1 MPFGNLCRD
10 HSKTKETWDMARE
23 NYLRGLRDGVPI
35 GLGYLAVSFGLGIT
49 CRGAGLNAEQGF
61 LLSLLNNASAGEYG
75 GITVI
80 SEDAGFLM
88 MAVMMLVI
96 NARYMLMSCALSQRL
111 APEMPFYQRMLIAFD
126 LTDELFG
133 IAIAQPGYV
142 NVWYYAGAMCAVMPC
157 WSVGTMLGVLMGN
170 LMPVWAVSGFSVMLF
185 GMFLAIIV
193 PVGKKDRVVLGCI
206 AVSFL
211 SDGLA
216 AVLPLLRGLSE
227 GMRILLLTV
236 VISAA
241 AAMLFPHEEDA

>member
-1 MPFGNLCRD
+1 MY
-10 HSKTKETWDMARE
+10 SMTRE
-23 NYLRGLRDGVPI
+23 KYLQGLRDGVPI
-35 GLGYLAVSFGLGIT
+35 GLGYLAVSFGLGIS
-49 CRGAGLNAEQGF
+49 CRNAGLNTAQGF
-61 LLSLLNNASAGEYG
+61 LISFLNNASAGEYG

-88 MAVMMLVI
+88 MAAMMLVI

-111 APEMPFYQRMLIAFD
+111 APDMPLYQRMLIAFD
-126 LTDELFG
+126 LTDEVFG
-133 IAIAQPGYV
+133 IAIAQPGYLS
-142 NVWYYAGAMCAVMPC
+142 VWYYAGAMSAALPC
-157 WSVGTMLGVLMGN
+157 WSVGTMLGVMMGN
-170 LMPVWAVSGFSVMLF
+170 LMPVWAMSGFSVMLF

-193 PVGKKDRVVLGCI
+193 PEGKKNRVVLGCI

-211 SDGLA
+211 AGGLA

-241 AAMLFPHEEDA
+241 AAALFPHKEEERA